1 MLKTNFWT
9 QDQNF
14 VYAWRYFN
22 DAHVKIGVSTVGAFY
37 QGRIM
42 PAKTPN
48 PDIELLGI
56 VPCDSRESAL
66 ALEKQLLQRF
76 ERVHPKRDLVYF
88 TDDLRLWLKTN
99 SIKLPLLEDFKQFQ
113 NHTEQHKLDNRIRYH
128 FKKGI
133 KKLGQEDYEGAQEAF
148 EAAMEHIDT
157 EPKPKHAEIYLYL
170 GVALYKDAVY
180 GDAEL
185 ETYFIEAIRLNPNLD
200 KAYLYL
206 GKCKSLAEDLDA
218 ALDNFNKAIELNS
231 ELAEAYLERGYVY
244 KERGDLLAAH
254 ADFSRTIS
262 LSGSWQSYFHRGLID
277 MELNRYECAIE
288 AFDHVIE
295 QSLPIQISFFN
306 DGIEAAI
313 EQKPKHIPAYSAYI
327 QRALAKNV
335 LGESQ
340 DARADYEKALALA
353 EADGSLGVIY
363 SVKQYAMIFA
373 LASQT

>member
-14 VYAWRYFN
+14 VYAWRYAAA
-22 DAHVKIGVSTVGAFY
+22 DHVKIGKSTVGAFY
-37 QGRIM
+37 HGRIM
-42 PAKTPN
+42 PAKTHN

-56 VPCDSRESAL
+56 VPRNSKESAL

-88 TDDLRLWLKTN
+88 TEDLRLWLKKN
-99 SIKLPLLEDFKQFQ
+99 SIKLPLLERFKQFQ

-133 KKLGQEDYEGAQEAF
+133 KKLDQEDYEGAQEAF
-148 EAAMEHIDT
+148 GAAMEHIET

-170 GVALYKDAVY
+170 GVALYEGAAY
-180 GDAEL
+180 GGVAEL
-185 ETYFIEAIRLNPNLD
+185 ETYFIEAIRLKPDLAE
-200 KAYLYL
+200 AYLYL
-206 GKCKSLAEDLDA
+206 GKCKSLAADLDA

-231 ELAEAYLERGYVY
+231 ELAEVYLERGYVY
-244 KERGDLLAAH
+244 KEQGDLLAAH
-254 ADFSRTIS
+254 ADFSRAIS
-262 LSGSWQSYFHRGLID
+262 LSGSWQSYFNRGLID
-277 MELNRYECAIE
+277 MEQNRYECAIE

-295 QSLPIQISFFN
+295 Q
-306 DGIEAAI
+306 
-313 EQKPKHIPAYSAYI
+313 KPKHIPAYI

-340 DARADYEKALALA
+340 DVRADYEKALALA
-353 EADGSLGVIY
+353 EADGSPGVIY
-363 SVKQYAMIFA
+363 SVKKYAMIFA
-373 LASQT
+373 PASQT